1 MNKNFNFI
9 IVALML
15 SLIIGGC
22 SFPKGEMENEFGTIP
37 SGNMIVNSSNAEE
50 KEEII
55 KQDAELISKDSD
67 EINPA
72 KVYAVSGNI
81 LLKLSKYDQLVYYN
95 PDTATIIEGNAET
108 GEVNVTGNGAI
119 VSENRIML
127 TEQGTYIMRGEFID
141 KFVYV
146 DTELDKKVHLVLEG
160 ANITSQY
167 TSPIWAAYGDKLII
181 TLSENTVNTL
191 SDTNQHNNDTANGCL
206 FSDMDTTINGS
217 GRLIVNGNYN
227 NGISVKKDLK
237 IYGSSISI
245 NAVNNGIKGNNSV
258 SIIEGNVAITAN
270 DDGIKTTEENDLT
283 KGFIFI
289 SDSVVEITAQD
300 DILQA
305 VNACVIRDGAE
316 VRGRSYGSFINCKI
330 GYVEGEEYTK
340 SWQ

>member
-1 MNKNFNFI
+1 
-9 IVALML
+9 
-15 SLIIGGC
+15 
-22 SFPKGEMENEFGTIP
+22 
-37 SGNMIVNSSNAEE
+37 
-50 KEEII
+50 
-55 KQDAELISKDSD
+55 
-67 EINPA
+67 
-72 KVYAVSGNI
+72 
-81 LLKLSKYDQLVYYN
+81 
-95 PDTATIIEGNAET
+95 
-108 GEVNVTGNGAI
+108 
-119 VSENRIML
+119 
-127 TEQGTYIMRGEFID
+127 
-141 KFVYV
+141 
-146 DTELDKKVHLVLEG
+146 
-160 ANITSQY
+160 
-167 TSPIWAAYGDKLII
+167 
-181 TLSENTVNTL
+181 
-191 SDTNQHNNDTANGCL
+191 
-206 FSDMDTTINGS
+206 MDTTINGS